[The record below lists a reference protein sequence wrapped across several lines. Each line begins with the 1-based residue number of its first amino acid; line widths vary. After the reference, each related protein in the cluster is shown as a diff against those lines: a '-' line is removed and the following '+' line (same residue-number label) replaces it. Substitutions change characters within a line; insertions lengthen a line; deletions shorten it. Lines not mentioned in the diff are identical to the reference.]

1 MSLEIYVN
9 TEDSRHDGRVVRTKV
24 QLHKKRNRC
33 VFTEAQK
40 SESGS
45 EGHSTGCLW

>member
-1 MSLEIYVN
+1 MSPWRCVN
-9 TEDSRHDGRVVRTKV
+9 TEDSRHDVCVVRVKA
-24 QLHKKRNRC
+24 QLRKRGNRC
-33 VFTEAQK
+33 VFSEAQK